1 MTQIGMPIDTVSC
14 TIDEEE
20 RETEHNPQLMMCIRI
35 SRGRRAD
42 VRDCFMGTKIIILVY
57 HKGTET
63 EFLSSYPVYIKEF
76 FLPLC
81 SLW

>member
-14 TIDEEE
+14 TIPN
-20 RETEHNPQLMMCIRI
+20 TIPQLMMCIRI